1 MLKSWNI
8 QNLTAL
14 FNPAGMAWIREGS
27 DVTTS
32 LAQLFLALLW
42 NTTGARSPGHR
53 HTPPLTHHLT
63 GLLLT
68 TSPISYTVSAVGT
81 LLQPSFIPL
90 SHKKHTPLH
99 LLTYLQLHS
108 SAVTRAGDTIFFC
121 SSLLFP
127 FLCFAL
133 GKLLTVIVYCVCSF
147 WATWSHTHTHIRTLA
162 HSHAQYQSFFFSILQ
177 IKLFPVKHLRRK
189 HQRSK
194 SSQIC

>member
-1 MLKSWNI
+1 
-8 QNLTAL
+8 
-14 FNPAGMAWIREGS
+14 MAWIREGS

-32 LAQLFLALLW
+32 SARLFLALLW

-63 GLLLT
+63 GLFLT

-81 LLQPSFIPL
+81 LLQPSSIPL
-90 SHKKHTPLH
+90 THKKHTLLH

-108 SAVTRAGDTIFFC
+108 STVTRSCRRYHFFPLLPLVSFSLFC
-121 SSLLFP
+121 SGEVTHCNCLL
-127 FLCFAL
+127 CVQ
-133 GKLLTVIVYCVCSF
+133 LLNYVVARPYTH
-147 WATWSHTHTHIRTLA
+147 SHTCTLA
-162 HSHAQYQSFFFSILQ
+162 CTISVPFFFPILQ